1 MPRLIVCRNCTESDC
16 TYCNMNILA
25 VALERG
31 YFNSLMREQHTV
43 QIDSE
48 LVPVKH
54 GHNTKDGV
62 RWFRCSECGWGMN
75 DIYMADESMVEDFD
89 KFPYYCPY
97 CGAKM
102 NEDRDYEHAVEQLE
116 HDMKFEPTYNPEDGS
131 M

>member
-1 MPRLIVCRNCTESDC
+1 MRLIDADKLKDIISD
-16 TYCNMNILA
+16 TWILD
-25 VALERG
+25 RID
-31 YFNSLMREQHTV
+31 EQPTV
-43 QIDSE
+43 D
-48 LVPVKH
+48 PVKH

-102 NEDRDYEHAVEQLE
+102 NEDHDYEHAVEQLE